1 MSTFVDKNVLVTGG
15 AGHIGRL
22 LALKAGRAGA
32 SNVIIWDVN
41 AEQIQDLT
49 HDDAFRDLSIHTNRV
64 DISKP
69 VEIYSAAERIHN
81 QFEGIDILFNNAGV
95 VTGKYFR
102 EQSPE
107 EIQRL
112 IEINVL
118 GSMHTARAFLPEMIK
133 IGRGHIVNISSA
145 SSLMANP
152 RMSVYAGSK
161 WAITGWSESLRL
173 ELEETGKDLYVTTVQ
188 PSYVKTKMFE
198 GATAPLL
205 TPILE
210 PEYITDK
217 IIEAVKL
224 NKIWVREPFMVKL
237 IPLLKGI
244 MPTRLFDFIAGELFN
259 TYHSMESFKGK
270 NNP

>member
-32 SNVIIWDVN
+32 SKVIIWDVN
-41 AEQIQDLT
+41 AEQLQDLSRSGT
-49 HDDAFRDLSIHTNRV
+49 FRDIPIHTVQV
-64 DISKP
+64 DISNP
-69 VEIYSAAERIHN
+69 VEIYSAAEMVHS
-81 QFEGIDILFNNAGV
+81 QFDGIDILFNNAGV
-95 VTGKYFR
+95 VTGKYFKD
-102 EQSPE
+102 QSPE

-118 GSMHTARAFLPEMIK
+118 GSMHTARAFLPKMIEK
-133 IGRGHIVNISSA
+133 GRGHIVNISSA
-145 SSLMANP
+145 SSLIANP
-152 RMSVYAGSK
+152 RMSVYVGSK
-161 WAITGWSESLRL
+161 WAVTGWSESLRL
-173 ELEETGKDLYVTTVQ
+173 ELEAYDKDLHVTTVQ
-188 PSYVKTKMFE
+188 PSYVKTKMFA
-198 GATAPLL
+198 GASAPLF
-205 TPILE
+205 TPFLE

-224 NKIWVREPFMVKL
+224 DKIWVREPFMVKL

-259 TYHSMESFKGK
+259 TYHSMETFKGK
-270 NNP
+270 KNP